1 MPYVLC
7 AMGSK
12 IIYTCVR
19 KTEPKNGL
27 LNKPVVY
34 CMYYSDYRQ
43 CVLEKMEI
51 QKAFQSLCFPKDR
64 DVSCIQTF
72 LPGVLYDDI
81 MDVFDS
87 LNIELRFNPY
97 NILKKRENMGEYFPD
112 NYIEKKSEYDDYET
126 ECYDKIIGGELLD
139 DLIMRLSN
147 MHI

>member
-27 LNKPVVY
+27 LDKPVVY
-34 CMYYSDYRQ
+34 CMYYDDYRQ

-51 QKAFQSLCFPKDR
+51 QRAFQPLCFPKDR
-64 DVSCIQTF
+64 DSSCVQTF
-72 LPGVLYDDI
+72 LPEVLYDDI
-81 MDVFDS
+81 MCVFDS
-87 LNIELRFNPY
+87 LGMELRFNPY
-97 NILKKRENMGEYFPD
+97 RILKKRETMKSYFPEH
-112 NYIEKKSEYDDYET
+112 YTEKKSEYDNYET
-126 ECYDKIIGGELLD
+126 DCYDRIIGGEELD
-139 DLIMRLSN
+139 DLITRLQN